1 MTHED
6 EDELRRG
13 LRELADT
20 EGPATGAPPTGAV
33 VAAARRTRHR
43 RRALTAA
50 AATMVVAAGSVLG
63 VRWAGAAHDRAPTA
77 SGTASGTAPGGTAS
91 GGTAPGDTAA
101 TRTTAPD
108 AASSQPG
115 GDGVAPLPA
124 VSGPYPPQPRSR
136 EGEPLDSGPREP
148 VENVRY
154 RYDVSAAC
162 GFRYVAFGGRV
173 WEAEGADHAYS
184 WLTDRAYGFIRLT
197 ADPRTRTPVAVFE
210 PDGPDPDR
218 GTRVYRPRATA
229 PACLADEP
237 RRAYSDAPAAT
248 IGPAEPVEGARYAYD
263 WSTVCDKRYLVF
275 GGRLWKAEGATAPG
289 ALECLANDLPQVAHV
304 RLVAGRVLVTTE
316 DAPLSDRSRTHG
328 YRPVDRLDAAER
340 TRCPALPALQRLA
353 RQQTEERPAAKPT
366 R

>member
-1 MTHED
+1 MSHED
-6 EDELRRG
+6 EHELRRG

-20 EGPATGAPPTGAV
+20 EGPATGAPPT
-33 VAAARRTRHR
+33 AALIAAGRRSRHR

-50 AATMVVAAGSVLG
+50 AATMVVAAGSALG
-63 VRWAGAAHDRAPTA
+63 VRWTGAAHDRAPTA
-77 SGTASGTAPGGTAS
+77 SGTASGTAPGVA
-91 GGTAPGDTAA
+91 APGDTAA
-101 TRTTAPD
+101 TSTAAPD
-108 AASSQPG
+108 GVTSQPG
-115 GDGVAPLPA
+115 GDGVAPLPPA
-124 VSGPYPPQPRSR
+124 SGPYPPQPRS
-136 EGEPLDSGPREP
+136 EKGEPLDSGPREP

-154 RYDVSAAC
+154 RYDMSAVC

-184 WLTDRAYGFIRLT
+184 WVTDRAHGFIRLT
-197 ADPRTRTPVAVFE
+197 TDPRTRAPVAVFE
-210 PDGPDPDR
+210 PDSPDPDR
-218 GTRVYRPRATA
+218 GTRVYRPRATT

-275 GGRLWKAEGATAPG
+275 GGRLWKAEGAAAPG
-289 ALECLANDLPQVAHV
+289 ALECLVDGLPQVAHV
-304 RLVAGRVLVTTE
+304 RLAAGRALVTRE
-316 DAPLSDRSRTHG
+316 DVPLSGRSRTYG

-340 TRCPALPALQRLA
+340 TGCPALPALQRLA
-353 RQQTEERPAAKPT
+353 RQQSEDRPAAKPT